1 MPPNNAKESEF
12 KSRDVSESVRENDSE
27 KFQGMYKTLNKDML
41 QTEKRNQENDLLQL
55 NVHDASMKQFEA
67 LLRSNSR
74 TISGNNLDE

>member
-1 MPPNNAKESEF
+1 
-12 KSRDVSESVRENDSE
+12 
-27 KFQGMYKTLNKDML
+27 ML

-74 TISGNNLDE
+74 TISGNNLDEQKLDESQDNSEE

>member
-1 MPPNNAKESEF
+1 MPPSNAKESEF
-12 KSRDVSESVRENDSE
+12 KSRDVSESVRENDSV
-27 KFQGMYKTLNKDML
+27 QGMYKTLNKDML